1 MILTGQLYRLEVR
14 LPRTWLSLVEEI
26 AWNYDEETVD
36 TVMGRTIQEATR
48 AAMNSAGVLSNKDG
62 YFNFDENLLRTLDVP
77 DTSITPDLLSPIP
90 SRDPSP
96 RRLRPKS
103 KSPARWKIFRTIS
116 DAIQDVMNTR
126 APGVYSVSHYTDLQ
140 APANQNILVPTP
152 HDPRPGRFVRH
163 LDFNHFRTIGMRR
176 SVEEGVNSR
185 FVTGDRVQAVLKV
198 RSLKILYLNES

>member
-1 MILTGQLYRLEVR
+1 MTHRLEVR

-36 TVMGRTIQEATR
+36 TVMGKTIQEATR
-48 AAMNSAGVLSNKDG
+48 VAMNSASVLSNNDS
-62 YFNFDENLLRTLDVP
+62 YFKLDENLLGTLEIP
-77 DTSITPDLLSPIP
+77 DTTISPDLLSPVP

-126 APGVYSVSHYTDLQ
+126 APGVYGT
-140 APANQNILVPTP
+140 PTCSC
-152 HDPRPGRFVRH
+152 FY
-163 LDFNHFRTIGMRR
+163 I
-176 SVEEGVNSR
+176 
-185 FVTGDRVQAVLKV
+185 VLTKH
-198 RSLKILYLNES
+198 SSTYST